1 MKFYRDCQ
9 LLLGFYSE
17 LIQSYDPFNSAYEE
31 KITSEPFM
39 MSQKGRTTFALI
51 KDLLSK
57 SSQLVIIS
65 EENLLILHEDAST
78 KATGGV
84 LM

>member
-1 MKFYRDCQ
+1 
-9 LLLGFYSE
+9 
-17 LIQSYDPFNSAYEE
+17 
-31 KITSEPFM
+31 M